1 MKKLIVLSLVIM
13 MLFAFVACDGE
24 AGGKTNGGGGNGEM
38 TPAEQAI
45 MNKYG
50 ENTFYFAELASLAG
64 SYEDIIKDI
73 CGAASKDARD
83 AAVALYSGFG
93 LEISNAS
100 ETGVKIRFTDEDN
113 NIYVLE
119 FSNVAFVPSKVA
131 PTRMTFDVSVK
142 IMSEESISATM
153 KLEIDFELG
162 IVKIVSGTYNRTE
175 EYAQGSEKVDKANQC
190 LQEIEALDENGN
202 GGNNGGQGGQQGQG
216 GAQGD
221 GGQGQGQGGQGQG
234 QGEEWTMGTAS
245 LPAHTAREIALA
257 MEGMDFY
264 VLIEEPQGMAGVS
277 EGGVSY
283 FYEYGIIHD
292 AKSGNDV
299 QLWAKRWDEM
309 PAQYGQESQYDMI
322 AMDRTPEHQ
331 IPDLYE
337 PEKMS
342 DYIYYESDYTDNWV
356 GPDTALYHDD
366 SGSKDWHD
374 AVIFWVYDGEDI
386 FAEEYAQDTANANY
400 AGGIFYHYSD
410 LVKPYTPLLLA
421 QYNGKYE
428 KLSQKAVVADLQCT
442 VYRYANELYYIAD
455 SADFHNICLKH
466 TWLVQ
471 GKEYVMFE
479 VKELHTFPK
488 WPVSVEE

>member
-1 MKKLIVLSLVIM
+1 MKKLIVISVVFM
-13 MLFAFVACDGE
+13 MLFAFVACNSE
-24 AGGKTNGGGGNGEM
+24 AGGQSGGGGGGNGSEL

-45 MNKYG
+45 KSKYG
-50 ENTFYFAELASLAG
+50 DDVFYFAELADMAA
-64 SYEDIIKDI
+64 SYSEGVASI
-73 CGAASKDARD
+73 CGATDDTERAYYVSMYANYGITVTNATGTTVSFSGTDDGVTVKADITNYSSSKGM
-83 AAVALYSGFG
+83 YG
-93 LEISNAS
+93 
-100 ETGVKIRFTDEDN
+100 
-113 NIYVLE
+113 
-119 FSNVAFVPSKVA
+119 
-131 PTRMTFDVSVK
+131 
-142 IMSEESISATM
+142 SISYDADVTVSG
-153 KLEIDFELG
+153 KENLSAQVSLEIDLDNNTTTITKGKFKA
-162 IVKIVSGTYNRTE
+162 VTFGT
-175 EYAQGSEKVDKANQC
+175 GSQALQQANQC
-190 LQEIEALDENGN
+190 LQEIQALDENGN
-202 GGNNGGQGGQQGQG
+202 SQGQGGQQGQG
-216 GAQGD
+216 GAQGE
-221 GGQGQGQGGQGQG
+221 GGQGQGGSQGQGGQG

-337 PEKMS
+337 PEKTS

-366 SGSKDWHD
+366 SGSRDWHD
-374 AVIFWVYDGEDI
+374 AVVFWLYDGEDI

-400 AGGIFYHYSD
+400 AGGIYYHYSD

-421 QYNGKYE
+421 KYNGNYE
-428 KLSQKAVVADLQCT
+428 ILSQKAVVADLQCT
-442 VYRYANELYYIAD
+442 VYRYADELYYIAD
-455 SADFHNICLKH
+455 SADFYNICLKH

-479 VKELHTFPK
+479 VKELHTFPA
-488 WPVSVEE
+488 WPVK